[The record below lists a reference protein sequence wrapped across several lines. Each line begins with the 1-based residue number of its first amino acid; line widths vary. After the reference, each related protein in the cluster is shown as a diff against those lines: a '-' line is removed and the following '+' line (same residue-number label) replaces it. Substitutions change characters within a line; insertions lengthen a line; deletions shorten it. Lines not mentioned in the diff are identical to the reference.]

1 MITFE
6 GTTLF
11 CEELGITPDD
21 IVVLAL
27 AYELKSPRMGEWP
40 RKQWIDGWKSLGL
53 VIRRHGCITA
63 ECWHGTE

>member
-11 CEELGITPDD
+11 CEELEITPDD

-53 VIRRHGCITA
+53 VIGP
-63 ECWHGTE
+63 HGTTITELLHDLE